1 MIDYLQPPFYRFN
14 EDSLILVKW
23 VLKQNLHAV
32 NILDLGAG
40 CGIIGI
46 ELARDL
52 KPEVL
57 TLVEAQPDYLD
68 FLKRNSNLFLPDGTD
83 AEIVIKQFS
92 QWSPERR
99 YDLIVT
105 NPPYYLPGH
114 GQRNADP
121 RKERAR
127 SFVLD
132 NWQILLGQVHN
143 SLTEEGRAYMVV
155 KDDKKIIQE
164 IAKDTLLEKKI
175 HPEKH
180 LLIFELTRLNKN

>member
-14 EDSLILVKW
+14 EDSLILVNW
-23 VLKQNLHAV
+23 VLHRTQHAV

-46 ELARDL
+46 ELSRHL

-57 TLVEAQPDYLD
+57 TLVEAQTDYLD
-68 FLKRNSNLFLPDGTD
+68 FLKKNSNLFLPDGTEI
-83 AEIVIKQFS
+83 EIVIKQFS
-92 QWSPERR
+92 QWSHERQF
-99 YDLIVT
+99 DLIVA

-114 GQRNADP
+114 GERNADP
-121 RKERAR
+121 RKETAR

-132 NWQILLGQVHN
+132 NWQILLGQIHD
-143 SLTEEGRAYMVV
+143 SLTEEGRAYIVV

-180 LLIFELTRLNKN
+180 LLIIELTRLNKN